1 MTPQVPGSA
10 TCTLLIVLI
19 VALLPVGCRK
29 VIKTKV
35 RVETAPAHRQALEST
50 LPELVQRINTLYA
63 GVEHLVAKLKLELE
77 GHSPDSGY
85 NERYR
90 KAPAQLISKRPDS
103 IRLNVLNPL
112 TRTTVVAMASRQA
125 RFQIWAPTKNKFVT
139 GSTLLERE
147 YDNPLYNVRPEH
159 VLPAILIEPLP
170 TGPAARVFLIEEK
183 DARSKFYVIHELHSQ
198 KMRLKRRLRIERSR
212 LELVRQDY
220 FDSDGSVASSIRY
233 SEPVA
238 VGRGKGGKGT
248 GGEREAGGKGT
259 VYFSGLVAVGQMVV
273 NTGVVL
279 ERPREHYTL
288 RLQLEPNS
296 LRIDREL
303 EDRHFQ
309 LPVPPGAELIKLQ

>member
-1 MTPQVPGSA
+1 MTPRVSGSA
-10 TCTLLIVLI
+10 TRTLLTVLI
-19 VALLPVGCRK
+19 LALLPAGCRK

-35 RVETAPAHRQALEST
+35 RVETAPAHRQALESS

-63 GVEHLVAKLKLELE
+63 GAEILVAKLKLELE

-90 KAPAQLISKRPDS
+90 KAPAQLICKRPDS
-103 IRLNVLNPL
+103 IRINVLNPL
-112 TRTTVVAMASRQA
+112 TRTTIVAMASRQA

-139 GSTLLERE
+139 GSTRLERE

-170 TGPAARVFLIEEK
+170 TGPEARVFLIEEK
-183 DARSKFYVIHELHSQ
+183 DASSEFYVIHELHPQ
-198 KMRLKRRLRIERSR
+198 KMRLKRKLRIERSR

-220 FDSDGSVASSIRY
+220 FDSDGSVASSIHY
-233 SEPVA
+233 SEPAA
-238 VGRGKGGKGT
+238 VGQ
-248 GGEREAGGKGT
+248 GEGGKGT

-288 RLQLEPNS
+288 RLQLEPKS

-309 LPVPPGAELIKLQ
+309 LPIPPGAELIKLQ